1 MSKQVM
7 TTQTRK
13 VVSILVSVLILIL
26 VVCSVMIGIGAY
38 FDLEA
43 YLFSETAVVTSPPDA
58 VEEAPLDEPAAAVE
72 DAEPLYIDPFRIIY
86 SLFALPFRI
95 VFVIL
100 IFVAAFIIHRLAWY
114 IAGWMLNSK
123 VWHNVFVWS
132 ARPLEATRLGLRVPS
147 TKMRA
152 ERQRTIQLLIASTI
166 SITAFVVAVM
176 LALAQFMSSGALAVV
191 TGLFTAAFGFGARTL
206 IGDLLAGISNIFEDH
221 FDVGEKVEIAHVSS
235 TVEGVVESVNLRTT
249 SVRAPSGELLVIPN
263 GEIRVLRNFSRGRFS
278 TADIKLK
285 ILSPDLKRALPA
297 LEDLGVDA
305 VSLLPNLLE
314 PWQIISEEGTMGEHT
329 ELTLLVKAKFG
340 QAAKLRPNLLALV
353 HQRLNDAGI
362 FLVD

>member
-7 TTQTRK
+7 TKQTRRL
-13 VVSILVSVLILIL
+13 VSILVSILFLILI
-26 VVCSVMIGIGAY
+26 VCSVMIGIGAY

-43 YLFSETAVVTSPPDA
+43 YLFSDTAVVTSPAVPLEEDA
-58 VEEAPLDEPAAAVE
+58 VAEPEPAAE
-72 DAEPLYIDPFRIIY
+72 DAELLYIDPFRIIY
-86 SLFALPFRI
+86 GLFALPFRI

-114 IAGWMLNSK
+114 IAGWILNSRI
-123 VWHNVFVWS
+123 WHHVFVWS
-132 ARPLEATRLGLRVPS
+132 SRPLEATRLGLRVPN

-221 FDVGEKVEIAHVSS
+221 FDVGEKVEIAHVPGV
-235 TVEGVVESVNLRTT
+235 VEGVVESVNLRTT
-249 SVRAPSGELLVIPN
+249 SVRAPTGELLVIPN

-285 ILSPDLKRALPA
+285 ISSPDLGRALPL

-329 ELTLLVKAKFG
+329 GLTLLVKAKFG

-353 HQRLNDAGI
+353 QQHLNEAGI
-362 FLVD
+362 SLVD